1 MHGVVE
7 IVLAVAILLGIRL
20 MGAPETAVRGNRLA
34 ALSLLTAILL
44 VLWSQELLALPLV
57 LVSLLAGAVLGLVLA
72 IRVTMLQ
79 MPQLVA
85 LLNGLGG
92 AASLLTA
99 FAAAEVS
106 AHVGNLYD
114 LVTGGLAVAVG
125 GVTLSGSLVAAAKL
139 HRLLPQQPLR
149 FPLGVR
155 IAGAILIVLFVLLIT
170 LGGGL
175 GGPGIMMGLTLLA
188 AGALVFGALFALPV
202 GGADMP
208 ITISLLNAT
217 SGIAASICGFVVD
230 DAFLVAA
237 GAIVGAA
244 GLILTRVMCA
254 AMNRSL
260 LQVLTGATMAGANA
274 PAADAVAASEPAAGG
289 APLDSAGGPAPA
301 AFDPVEAL
309 LEANRIIIIPGYGM
323 ALGEAEGPVRDLYEL
338 LDRLGKDVRFAIHPV
353 AGRMPGHMTVLLA
366 DVDIPYDK
374 MVQLQEVNSEFAQTD
389 VALVVGACD
398 VVNPAAI
405 TARGTPIYG
414 MPILHAHD
422 AKNVIICNADTK
434 PGYSGIENPLYGR
447 ENVVLLLGNAATTL
461 ETLLHDL
468 ESRIASR
475 QQTGP

>member
-72 IRVTMLQ
+72 VRVTMLQ

-106 AHVGNLYD
+106 AHAGNLYD

-237 GAIVGAA
+237 GAVVGAA

-254 AMNRSL
+254 AINRSL

-338 LDRLGKDVRFAIHPV
+338 LDHLGKDVRFAIHPV

-366 DVDIPYDK
+366 EAKVPYDIVFE
-374 MVQLQEVNSEFAQTD
+374 MDELNDDFPNTD
-389 VALVVGACD
+389 VSMVIGAND
-398 VVNPAAI
+398 IVNPAAQEDPNS
-405 TARGTPIYG
+405 PIAG
-414 MPILHAHD
+414 MPVLEVWKAKTSIVMKRSMASGYAGVDNPLFYKDNNRMLFGD
-422 AKNVIICNADTK
+422 AKKMLD
-434 PGYSGIENPLYGR
+434 E
-447 ENVVLLLGNAATTL
+447 VLTSLKA
-461 ETLLHDL
+461 
-468 ESRIASR
+468 
-475 QQTGP
+475 